1 MIRALLRNALLIL
14 SLSVIAGDALAMP
27 AMSGGCTPLITPQ
40 YGQCN
45 TADLQHIFS
54 GYVCQYE
61 TIVADIFSQVYC
73 TVRKETQLPLQL
85 LLTLFV
91 AIFGAAIAI
100 GAVPFT
106 QKDVALAV
114 FRIALLAGFVM
125 QGEFIVTHL
134 YRGVIGFITSGVDV
148 VMSAAGGGTGRSIY
162 ERIDDTINLFTGSAS
177 QAASRAADDPNRCND
192 SILPLL
198 ITLLFVVPPMF
209 FIGVAVIFRILLSF
223 LRALVGYLFGITCI
237 MFLTVVS
244 PIFLGAGLFQA
255 TRELFTKWLQ
265 YMMSF
270 AIQVVVVFAFIGLIL
285 SMGIFEDIASL
296 RTISVPYTG
305 GTWQESSRVNFNA
318 CTICTEPRGNGTR
331 FDGCTDPTPVPPTGA
346 TSFLN
351 ILRLLAIESLNLVL
365 LAFLIDAVMKLA
377 PQVAQELGGSRA
389 APSVSGTMFDS
400 ITGMRSL
407 TSLGSNAGRAFA
419 QGRGSIPGRA
429 QGSVS
434 AGYTALFRGT
444 QQNPGGIIG
453 EFIEGALGGRPR

>member
-1 MIRALLRNALLIL
+1 MP
-14 SLSVIAGDALAMP
+14 SVGA
-27 AMSGGCTPLITPQ
+27 GCTPLITPQ

-45 TADLQHIFS
+45 TANLQNIFS

-73 TVRKETQLPLQL
+73 AVRNETQLPLQL

-100 GAVPFT
+100 GAIPFT
-106 QKDVALAV
+106 QKDIMLALL
-114 FRIALLAGFVM
+114 RIALLTGFVI

-134 YRGVIGFITSGVDV
+134 YTGVIGFITSGVDV
-148 VMSAAGGGTGRSIY
+148 VMSASGGGTGRSIY

-177 QAASRAADDPNRCND
+177 QAASRPANDPNRCSD

-198 ITLLFVVPPMF
+198 ITMLFVVPPMF
-209 FIGVAVIFRILLSF
+209 FIGVAVIFRIFLSF
-223 LRALVGYLFGITCI
+223 LRALVGYLFAITCI
-237 MFLTVVS
+237 MFLTVIS
-244 PIFLGAGLFQA
+244 PIFLAAGLFQA
-255 TRELFTKWLQ
+255 TRELFNRWVQ
-265 YMMSF
+265 YMLSF

-318 CTICTEPRGNGTR
+318 CTVCVEPRSNGTR

-351 ILRLLAIESLNLVL
+351 ILRLLAIESLNLLL
-365 LAFLIDAVMKLA
+365 LAFLIDAVLTLA
-377 PQVAQELGGSRA
+377 PQIAQELGGSRGTV
-389 APSVSGTMFDS
+389 SVSGTMFDS

-407 TSLGSNAGRAFA
+407 TALGSGAGRGFV
-419 QGRGSIPGRA
+419 QGRGGTPGRA
-429 QGSVS
+429 QGAAS
-434 AGYTALFRGT
+434 AGYSAFFRGN
-444 QQNPGGIIG
+444 QQNPGGIVG
-453 EFIEGALGGRPR
+453 ELIEGALGGRPR